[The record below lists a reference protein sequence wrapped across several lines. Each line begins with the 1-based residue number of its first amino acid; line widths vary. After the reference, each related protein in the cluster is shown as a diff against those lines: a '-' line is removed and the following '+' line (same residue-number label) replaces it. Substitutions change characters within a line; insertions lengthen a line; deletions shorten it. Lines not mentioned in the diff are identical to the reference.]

1 MATENR
7 DGLRRAIAA
16 ILEESPLALAE
27 LIERLDAGHL
37 LEALLD
43 RIGRDALTAVV
54 SQEVFSI
61 DQCWVTGSGVAGRT
75 DALLDGLVLTHRLSE
90 EEVTTERVRCW
101 PDLVVL
107 DWDADDG
114 LELRTGGQLAVEL
127 EYRGTHRDGS
137 VLCGPPGWLHDAVAG
152 DLLAFVR
159 SEDAVG
165 VEVVGTAPSPDQ
177 REVAA
182 LRAGVESWL
191 AAGEGDELAPMMIDA
206 LVLDPGSFRRAVRPL
221 GELAVD
227 AGLECRGF
235 SFGRRGEHWSTRAE
249 RYEAE
254 ERREAA
260 EGLASCCRERFEVLC
275 DTFVAYRDGEDFDSG
290 AIRSDLAHGDVL
302 AAFANYAPSWDALL
316 GFAQTLAET
325 APGDARVQFLLGLA
339 AEDDDAVHAEAR
351 FRAALEVDPEV
362 APAAEALARCEIDRG
377 HFDAALAL
385 LARPGMDPEHPTRSF
400 LEDLLAEPA
409 PFAGTGR
416 NEPCP
421 CGSGKKYKLCHLGS
435 RRPWLDDPL
444 ALVSLKLSL
453 DAERRQSFINLVYE
467 LAEVAGPGVS
477 SDPDGFP
484 DDRVIW
490 DLATI
495 EAGLAEEYLTSRGAL
510 LPAEERDLLRQIID
524 EPRRLF
530 EVIDVGH
537 EDLRLREDGQSN
549 QTLALHGLRVA
560 DVSKGDGLLARMLR
574 VNGVPSLVGA
584 AVRVPA
590 SQMEPTRVLLRQ
602 GPGDEELARWY
613 GELRRIAPSVA
624 GAGHLS

>member
-137 VLCGPPGWLHDAVAG
+137 VLCGPPGWLHDAGAG

-316 GFAQTLAET
+316 GFHRRWRKPLRVTLGSSSSSAWPPKMMT
-325 APGDARVQFLLGLA
+325 PCTPKRDSAPHWKWILRWRRQPRPSPVVRLTGDTLTPRWRCWRVPGWIQSTRH
-339 AEDDDAVHAEAR
+339 AVFSR
-351 FRAALEVDPEV
+351 TSWRNRRPSPE
-362 APAAEALARCEIDRG
+362 PAATNR
-377 HFDAALAL
+377 
-385 LARPGMDPEHPTRSF
+385 
-400 LEDLLAEPA
+400 
-409 PFAGTGR
+409 
-416 NEPCP
+416 
-421 CGSGKKYKLCHLGS
+421 
-435 RRPWLDDPL
+435 
-444 ALVSLKLSL
+444 
-453 DAERRQSFINLVYE
+453 
-467 LAEVAGPGVS
+467 
-477 SDPDGFP
+477 
-484 DDRVIW
+484 
-490 DLATI
+490 
-495 EAGLAEEYLTSRGAL
+495 
-510 LPAEERDLLRQIID
+510 
-524 EPRRLF
+524 
-530 EVIDVGH
+530 
-537 EDLRLREDGQSN
+537 
-549 QTLALHGLRVA
+549 
-560 DVSKGDGLLARMLR
+560 
-574 VNGVPSLVGA
+574 
-584 AVRVPA
+584 VRVD
-590 SQMEPTRVLLRQ
+590 Q
-602 GPGDEELARWY
+602 GRSTSCAIWGLDGRGLTTPWRWS
-613 GELRRIAPSVA
+613 R
-624 GAGHLS
+624 